1 MCINSAASNSLSQKH
16 PYNSHNIRLIPTL
29 NRRRRLNKK
38 EKKKKKKKEMA
49 KMGIEKTNE
58 MEMKNLKLFM
68 ENQSIIKENERLR
81 NKALLLHQE
90 NLTLLAQLQHNF
102 SINN

>member
-1 MCINSAASNSLSQKH
+1 MCINSAPSNSVSQKH

-29 NRRRRLNKK
+29 NRWRRLNKK
-38 EKKKKKKKEMA
+38 KKKKMA

>member
-1 MCINSAASNSLSQKH
+1 MCINSTPSNSQSQKH
-16 PYNSHNIRLIPTL
+16 SYNSHNIRLIPTL
-29 NRRRRLNKK
+29 NRWRRLNKK
-38 EKKKKKKKEMA
+38 KKKKMA
-49 KMGIEKTNE
+49 IMGIEKTNE

>member
-1 MCINSAASNSLSQKH
+1 MCINSTPSNSQSQKH
-16 PYNSHNIRLIPTL
+16 SYNSHNIRLIPTL
-29 NRRRRLNKK
+29 NSIKNRWRRLN
-38 EKKKKKKKEMA
+38 KKKKKKKMA
-49 KMGIEKTNE
+49 IMGIEKTNE

>member
-1 MCINSAASNSLSQKH
+1 MCINSTPSNSQSQKH
-16 PYNSHNIRLIPTL
+16 SYNSHNIRLIPTL
-29 NRRRRLNKK
+29 NRWRRLN
-38 EKKKKKKKEMA
+38 KKKKKKKMA
-49 KMGIEKTNE
+49 IMGIEKTNE
-58 MEMKNLKLFM
+58 MEMKNLKLFV